1 MVRVAPRS
9 VLLVCL
15 GFLCLAGL
23 PAPSPAVDEAEL
35 ARQLWEHG
43 QEAMRQGRA
52 DEAVR
57 CYRASLDADPHFF
70 RNHLSLAAAYL
81 DRGDQERACPHFAL
95 YLQAC
100 PDHLIVRAHY
110 AELLLR
116 LNRPDEAR
124 AEFARFVADAPE
136 QTGQFARQLIHCH
149 SRLMEIAEAEEDE
162 YAEHLHRGIG
172 LFLLARQPQ
181 AGRDGEDPPCPESLL
196 CRAAAEL
203 TLARAERPDEA
214 QPCWYLYEV
223 WSRLAQRRA
232 ALRCL
237 HDADQAAPFSYLTPT
252 EEAKL
257 ALACRRNQGQ
267 TLPK

>member
-1 MVRVAPRS
+1 MLHVPPRWA
-9 VLLVCL
+9 LLVCIWVAA
-15 GFLCLAGL
+15 LARIPGRAAAD
-23 PAPSPAVDEAEL
+23 PPGQ
-35 ARQLWEHG
+35 ARQLWEQG
-43 QEAMRQGRA
+43 QEAMRQGHA

-57 CYRASLDADPHFF
+57 CYQQSLNADPGFS

-81 DRGDQERACPHFAL
+81 DAGDMERACPHLAL

-100 PDHLIVRAHY
+100 PAHLIVRAHY

-116 LNRPDEAR
+116 LRRDDAAR
-124 AEFARFVADAPE
+124 AEFGRFVADAQEKVHEYGP
-136 QTGQFARQLIHCH
+136 QLIHCH

-172 LFLLARQPQ
+172 LFLLA
-181 AGRDGEDPPCPESLL
+181 GERESRPNPDADPCPESLL

-203 TLARAERPDEA
+203 TLARVQRPDEA

-223 WSRLAQRRA
+223 WSRLAQRQA

-237 HDADQAAPFSYLTPT
+237 READLAAPFTYLTPG
-252 EEAKL
+252 EQARL
-257 ALACRRNQGQ
+257 ALACRRHQAQ
-267 TLPK
+267 PLPK